1 MNLHIF
7 ELLNED
13 CADFDACMVEYRDS
27 QKKMQEIKETYQA
40 RIAAQRRYADDRTKT
55 LEAILR
61 DASRTET
68 ARKMAQKELSSLED
82 CTYSPTQDEI
92 AEYDE
97 AKETAHAAIADLK
110 KVIDDVRVS
119 FVAAEKEIAKAKA
132 DTLND
137 SSFDINWMIKQLD
150 NDSGLA

>member
-13 CADFDACMVEYRDS
+13 CAEFDACLVVFRES
-27 QKKMQEIKETYQA
+27 QRRMEEIKKAYEA
-40 RIAAQRRYADDRTKT
+40 RIAAQRRYADDRIKT

-68 ARKMAQKELSSLED
+68 ARKMAQKELDSLKD
-82 CTYSPTQDEI
+82 CTYSPTD
-92 AEYDE
+92 AEKQEYTE
-97 AKETAHAAIADLK
+97 AKQTAQAAIADLK
-110 KVIDDVRVS
+110 TASDAVRIS
-119 FVAAEKEIAKAKA
+119 IAGAETEIAKAKSA
-132 DTLND
+132 TLNNQT
-137 SSFDINWMIKQLD
+137 FDLAWMKKQLD

>member
-13 CADFDACMVEYRDS
+13 CAEFDACLVVFRES
-27 QKKMQEIKETYQA
+27 QRRMEEIKQAYEA
-40 RIAAQRRYADDRTKT
+40 RIASQRRYSEDRSKT

-68 ARKMAQKELSSLED
+68 ARKMARKELDNLES
-82 CTYSPTQDEI
+82 CAYSPTDDEI
-92 AEYDE
+92 AEYAE

-110 KVIDDVRVS
+110 KASDDVRVS
-119 FVAAEKEIAKAKA
+119 LAGAESEIAKAKSA
-132 DTLND
+132 TLNNQT
-137 SSFDINWMIKQLD
+137 FDLAWLQKQLD

>member
-13 CADFDACMVEYRDS
+13 CAEFDACLVVFRES
-27 QKKMQEIKETYQA
+27 QRRMEEIKKSYQA

-61 DASRTET
+61 DASRTAT

-82 CTYSPTQDEI
+82 CTYKPTEAEI
-92 AEYDE
+92 AEFAE

-110 KVIDDVRVS
+110 KASDDVRVS
-119 FVAAEKEIAKAKA
+119 LAGAESEIAKAKSA
-132 DTLND
+132 TLNNQT
-137 SSFDINWMIKQLD
+137 FDLAWLQKQLD

>member
-1 MNLHIF
+1 MNIRIF

-13 CADFDACMVEYRDS
+13 CAEFEACLVVFRES
-27 QKKMQEIKETYQA
+27 QRRMEEIKKAFEA
-40 RIAAQRRYADDRTKT
+40 RIAAQRRYAEDRIKT
-55 LEAILR
+55 LSAILR

-110 KVIDDVRVS
+110 KIIDDVRVS
-119 FVAAEKEIAKAKA
+119 FAGAEKEIAKAKSA
-132 DTLND
+132 TLNNQT
-137 SSFDINWMIKQLD
+137 FDLAWLQKQLD

>member
-13 CADFDACMVEYRDS
+13 CAEFEACLVVYRES
-27 QKKMQEIKETYQA
+27 QRRMQEIKQA
-40 RIAAQRRYADDRTKT
+40 FAARVAAQRRYAEDRTKT

-61 DASRTET
+61 DSSRTET
-68 ARKMAQKELSSLED
+68 ARKMAKKELDSLED
-82 CTYSPTQDEI
+82 CTYSPTAAEIDEY
-92 AEYDE
+92 AE

-110 KVIDDVRVS
+110 KASDDVRVS
-119 FVAAEKEIAKAKA
+119 LAGAESEIAKAKSA
-132 DTLND
+132 TLNNQT
-137 SSFDINWMIKQLD
+137 FDLVWMQKQLD

>member
-13 CADFDACMVEYRDS
+13 CAEFDACLVVFRES
-27 QKKMQEIKETYQA
+27 QRRMEETKKAFEA
-40 RIAAQRRYADDRTKT
+40 RISAQRRYADDRIKT

-82 CTYSPTQDEI
+82 CTYKPTEAEI
-92 AEYDE
+92 AEYAE

-110 KVIDDVRVS
+110 KASDDLRVS
-119 FVAAEKEIAKAKA
+119 FAGAEKEIAKAKA
-132 DTLND
+132 DTLN
-137 SSFDINWMIKQLD
+137 SSCFDITWMIKQLD